1 MHLWACTLAPK
12 QKDQKESVF
21 IARVKTNVF
30 VKVFISGRLA
40 LCPVLV
46 NQHVMS
52 PTLRAV
58 VSPCLHT
65 VISSIKLR
73 ENFWKITKQRCAA
86 HTRDLNIYE
95 SPVTIHFLGFFG
107 LGDSNLFLHCVTMKT
122 LYYFSLTSA
131 EKRKWVSFPVFFL
144 YLLKSNFD
152 PF

>member
-12 QKDQKESVF
+12 KKDQKESVF

-40 LCPVLV
+40 LCPILV

-73 ENFWKITKQRCAA
+73 EDF
-86 HTRDLNIYE
+86 
-95 SPVTIHFLGFFG
+95 
-107 LGDSNLFLHCVTMKT
+107 
-122 LYYFSLTSA
+122 
-131 EKRKWVSFPVFFL
+131 
-144 YLLKSNFD
+144 
-152 PF
+152 

>member
-21 IARVKTNVF
+21 IAKVKTNVF
-30 VKVFISGRLA
+30 VKVFISGCLA
-40 LCPVLV
+40 LLV

-73 ENFWKITKQRCAA
+73 ENF
-86 HTRDLNIYE
+86 
-95 SPVTIHFLGFFG
+95 
-107 LGDSNLFLHCVTMKT
+107 
-122 LYYFSLTSA
+122 
-131 EKRKWVSFPVFFL
+131 
-144 YLLKSNFD
+144 
-152 PF
+152 